1 MVFLIISVHSEE
13 LGGNEIKRG
22 KKEKKRLPSIHSNYF
37 YGNSFK
43 CFILNVSVQLSV
55 CLCAHFNAV
64 PRENRERII
73 YPQTRSFCCSC
84 ESSHMGDGN

>member
-43 CFILNVSVQLSV
+43 CFILNVCV
-55 CLCAHFNAV
+55 
-64 PRENRERII
+64 
-73 YPQTRSFCCSC
+73 
-84 ESSHMGDGN
+84 